1 MPEDGVGW
9 IIRELA
15 GVRRM
20 SYIDEGA
27 RASERFNAAMLTIL
41 NRLHIWSATFPNYLD
56 VGTFL
61 SLHESK
67 ALFYFGAQTVNEAC
81 HGPRESPRPG
91 WNEPKT
97 GFRALA
103 KTAKFLRDIAV
114 EKETITRFIK
124 ADGATRDIMSDEAND
139 VKDSKLC
146 HTDIITGTQITTR
159 RKIVSLSCLPS
170 SLTKRD
176 PGE

>member
-20 SYIDEGA
+20 SHIDEGA

-41 NRLHIWSATFPNYLD
+41 NRLHIWSATFPDYLD

-67 ALFYFGAQTVNEAC
+67 ALFYFGA
-81 HGPRESPRPG
+81 SYRPCG
-91 WNEPKT
+91 RQKPFFGATQK
-97 GFRALA
+97 
-103 KTAKFLRDIAV
+103 KTAKR
-114 EKETITRFIK
+114 
-124 ADGATRDIMSDEAND
+124 
-139 VKDSKLC
+139 
-146 HTDIITGTQITTR
+146 
-159 RKIVSLSCLPS
+159 
-170 SLTKRD
+170 
-176 PGE
+176 